1 MDQITLSLMRKT
13 CFEFSEVF
21 EFLSFALRIYFSKK
35 GKMQLILFAKNVTF
49 KRGKI
54 LTSKIPPRTSYRPR
68 LPIKFKVTSAKI
80 TILIQ

>member
-1 MDQITLSLMRKT
+1 MFLRWFVCLNGDVLTGADRVTLSLMRKT

-35 GKMQLILFAKNVTF
+35 GKMQLILFAKKNVTF

-54 LTSKIPPRTSYRPR
+54 LTSNWFVEHS
-68 LPIKFKVTSAKI
+68 
-80 TILIQ
+80 